1 MLLFNITN
9 HKLSTEQIGEH
20 TVINMPDDIAA
31 IWSQVGNSKT
41 EVRDACST
49 IYNWIR
55 ETMTLPGYPK
65 LLNIEIEIAV
75 QGHPGATYMLV
86 TDLQSDIFFRNAQ
99 VVYAAS
105 KRESVEITQPDGS
118 VRKVAVFKH
127 LGWVEY

>member
-31 IWSQVGNSKT
+31 IWSQVGNLKT
-41 EVRDACST
+41 EVGEASAT
-49 IYNWIR
+49 VYNWIHEIMR
-55 ETMTLPGYPK
+55 LSEHRK
-65 LLNIEIEIAV
+65 LLEITIAV
-75 QGHPGATYMLV
+75 QGHPGATFCLV
-86 TDLQSDIFFRNAQ
+86 TDLLKVDHMDFY